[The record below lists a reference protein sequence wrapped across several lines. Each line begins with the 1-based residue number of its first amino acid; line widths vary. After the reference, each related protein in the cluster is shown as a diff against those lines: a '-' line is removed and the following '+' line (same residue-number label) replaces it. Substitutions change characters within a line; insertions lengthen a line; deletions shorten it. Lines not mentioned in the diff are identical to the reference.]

1 MTEWPL
7 TNEEQVTTLPV
18 DISKMLK
25 YLDRAKEV
33 AEKVMNDYDQQF
45 HLQKSIFYINFEL
58 SRMWQI
64 QIYNET
70 EVNRRKN
77 ELRSEEREKQKS
89 DRSTSEAL
97 NKRLKWAITENES
110 NRDMIEKVVEPLL
123 RSLIRLSDAVKDE
136 RINEMSQAK
145 IAGTFK
151 SSEWYWNE
159 EK

>member
-7 TNEEQVTTLPV
+7 NNQIQVNTLPV
-18 DISKMLK
+18 PTDTILK
-25 YLDRAKEV
+25 YLDRAKDV
-33 AEKVMNDYDQQF
+33 AEKVMKDYDQQF
-45 HLQKSIFYINFEL
+45 TLQKSIFYINYET
-58 SRMWQI
+58 SKMWQI
-64 QIYNET
+64 QIHNEMMV
-70 EVNRRKN
+70 ERMKN
-77 ELRSEEREKQKS
+77 ELRAEEREKHKS

-97 NKRLKWAITENES
+97 NKRLKWAITDNEY
-110 NRDMIEKVVEPLL
+110 NRWLIEKMIEPML
-123 RSLIRLSDAVKDE
+123 RWLIKFSDAVKDE

>member
-7 TNEEQVTTLPV
+7 TNEEQVNTLPV

-77 ELRSEEREKQKS
+77 ELWSEEREKQKS

>member
-7 TNEEQVTTLPV
+7 TNEEQVNTLPV
-18 DISKMLK
+18 DISRMLK
-25 YLDRAKEV
+25 YLYRAKEV

-70 EVNRRKN
+70 EVNRKKN
-77 ELRSEEREKQKS
+77 ELWSEEREKQKS

-151 SSEWYWNE
+151 SSEWYGNE

>member
-7 TNEEQVTTLPV
+7 NNEEQVNTLPV

-77 ELRSEEREKQKS
+77 ELWSEEREKQKS

-97 NKRLKWAITENES
+97 NKRLKGAITENES

>member
-7 TNEEQVTTLPV
+7 NNQIQVNTLPV
-18 DISKMLK
+18 PTDTILK
-25 YLDRAKEV
+25 YLDRAKDV
-33 AEKVMNDYDQQF
+33 AEKVMKDYDQQF
-45 HLQKSIFYINFEL
+45 TLQKSIFYINYET
-58 SRMWQI
+58 SKMWQI
-64 QIYNET
+64 QIHNEMMV
-70 EVNRRKN
+70 ERMKN
-77 ELRSEEREKQKS
+77 ELRAEEREKHKS

-97 NKRLKWAITENES
+97 NKRLKWAITDNEYNRWLIEN
-110 NRDMIEKVVEPLL
+110 MIEPML
-123 RSLIRLSDAVKDE
+123 RWLIKLSDAVKDE

>member
-1 MTEWPL
+1 M
-7 TNEEQVTTLPV
+7 TNEEQVTSLPV

-25 YLDRAKEV
+25 YLDRAKDV

-77 ELRSEEREKQKS
+77 ELWSEEREKQKS

-97 NKRLKWAITENES
+97 NKRLK
-110 NRDMIEKVVEPLL
+110 
-123 RSLIRLSDAVKDE
+123 
-136 RINEMSQAK
+136 
-145 IAGTFK
+145 
-151 SSEWYWNE
+151 
-159 EK
+159 

>member
-7 TNEEQVTTLPV
+7 TNEEQVNTLPV
-18 DISKMLK
+18 DISRMLK

-77 ELRSEEREKQKS
+77 ELWSEEREKQKS

-151 SSEWYWNE
+151 SSEWYNNE

>member
-1 MTEWPL
+1 
-7 TNEEQVTTLPV
+7 
-18 DISKMLK
+18 MLK

-77 ELRSEEREKQKS
+77 ELWSEEREKQKS

-97 NKRLKWAITENES
+97 NKRLKGAITENES

-151 SSEWYWNE
+151 SSE
-159 EK
+159 

>member
-7 TNEEQVTTLPV
+7 TNEEQVTSLPV

-25 YLDRAKEV
+25 YLDRAKDV

-77 ELRSEEREKQKS
+77 ELWSEEREKQKS

>member
-7 TNEEQVTTLPV
+7 NNQIQVNTLPV
-18 DISKMLK
+18 PTDTILK
-25 YLDRAKEV
+25 YLDRAKDV
-33 AEKVMNDYDQQF
+33 AEKVMKDYDQQF
-45 HLQKSIFYINFEL
+45 TLQKSIFYINYET
-58 SRMWQI
+58 SKMWQI
-64 QIYNET
+64 QIHNEMMV
-70 EVNRRKN
+70 ERMKN
-77 ELRSEEREKQKS
+77 ELRAEEREKHKS

-97 NKRLKWAITENES
+97 NKRLKWAITDNEY
-110 NRDMIEKVVEPLL
+110 NRWLIEKMIEPML
-123 RSLIRLSDAVKDE
+123 RWLIKLSDAVKDE